1 MRTRKEAPAAGETF
15 DELFARERGPMV
27 RLAYLI
33 TGSAAVGEEVAHDAF
48 VAVYERWG
56 RLDDPGPYLRR
67 CVVNAAIRSKAR
79 RRRGDELSLV
89 AAGPDVARPGAG
101 TGPEP
106 FDHTLDAVGRLAPRA
121 RALVVLRYYDQLS
134 MEEIADVLQI
144 PTGTV
149 KSGLHRA
156 LAQLRE
162 VLA

>member
-1 MRTRKEAPAAGETF
+1 MRTERNATAAGETF

-67 CVVNAAIRSKAR
+67 CVVNAAIRAKSRK
-79 RRRGDELSLV
+79 RRGDHLTVV
-89 AAGPDVARPGAG
+89 AAGHDDGSG
-101 TGPEP
+101 TPEP
-106 FDHTLDAVGRLAPRA
+106 YDHTLDAVRRLAPRA

-134 MEEIADVLQI
+134 MEEIANVLQI